1 LGAGI
6 NVSIGLGLIC
16 LHVAGNGFA
25 VNGSKAIGQCGKVLK
40 EGTVGFHITNFL
52 KLNASYSRSEN

>member
-1 LGAGI
+1 VG
-6 NVSIGLGLIC
+6 IGLGLIC